1 MRNPRI
7 LVVDR
12 DDTLVDDVR
21 DAVAEHRPTPD
32 IQTCMDPALVED
44 VLADDGP
51 FDILVAGPGLTT
63 RGGLARLVEL
73 HDVRPDM
80 SVVLVFARRPSTAL
94 RDIVRAGAVDVL
106 QLPFADGALRAA
118 LSRVIELNK
127 TRTLVPASA
136 NGASLNGS
144 GPKEPG
150 LVFTM
155 SSATGGCG
163 KTFLATNLAYML
175 SHYTGKK
182 ACVVDLDL
190 QFGEVST
197 ALRLRPKF
205 TIFDALEKADNEDA
219 DLEEHIQDYLVT
231 HESGFSVLA
240 APRDPGEADR
250 IDPPDVARIIR
261 AIRNRFDYVVV
272 DTPAALTEVVLA
284 AFDMSDVVYTMAT
297 LDLPSVRNMG
307 VFLGTL
313 DRLKISSDNV
323 RLILNKAES
332 DVGIDVAQVT
342 KLFPQGFKAVLPYAK
357 EVSRSINVG
366 MPVMA
371 SSPGSEISQ
380 LMLAGFKDLLS
391 ESDQV
396 QIANEAPAR
405 RRFRF
410 FRRTPALTST

>member
-12 DDTLVDDVR
+12 DDDLAEQVR
-21 DAVAEHRPTPD
+21 QAVAERRPTPD
-32 IQTCMDPALVED
+32 VDVCTKPTTLED
-44 VLADDGP
+44 VLAEDGP
-51 FDILVAGPGLTT
+51 FDILVAGPALMTRSGLT
-63 RGGLARLVEL
+63 RLAEL
-73 HDVRPDM
+73 HDVRPEM
-80 SVVLVFARRPSTAL
+80 SVVLGFSKRPSAAL
-94 RDIVRAGAVDVL
+94 REIVRVGAVDVL
-106 QLPFADGALRAA
+106 HLPMEEGALGEA
-118 LSRVIELNK
+118 LRRVVELSQ
-127 TRTLVPASA
+127 THSLVSA
-136 NGASLNGS
+136 TTNGS
-144 GPKEPG
+144 SSNGSAHREPG
-150 LVFTM
+150 SVFTM

-175 SHYTGKK
+175 AHYTGKQ

-197 ALRLRPKF
+197 ALRLRPKY

-219 DLEEHIQDYLVT
+219 DLDAHIEDYLVQ

-250 IDPPDVARIIR
+250 IEPADVARIIR
-261 AIRNRFDYVVV
+261 AIRNRFDYVIV

-313 DRLKISSDNV
+313 DRLKISSENV
-323 RLILNKAES
+323 RLILNKAEH
-332 DVGIDVAQVT
+332 DVGIDVGQVT

-371 SSPGSEISQ
+371 ASPGSEISQ

-391 ESDQV
+391 ESDQT
-396 QIANEAPAR
+396 QITNAAPVR
-405 RRFRF
+405 RRFRL
-410 FRRTPALTST
+410 FRRPSALSST